1 MKLRLLILW
10 FFVVFAVSQHRLPSS
25 FDNVESWQL
34 MQVFYRHLADMP
46 LTLEPCELEEP
57 PAYCPVYRRAVLKS
71 AHSLRHRQAATIA
84 DFLNFSQ
91 TYSEDPPLH
100 ASAHFYA
107 GDVYYYKR
115 QWAEAIRY
123 FERLNPRFLP
133 YDLLPEYYFK
143 MGYAYFKLKNF
154 GSAWQWFYLIYE
166 KFPANKE
173 YYPLATFY
181 LGYIAYLQGKYKEAL
196 YYFSE
201 LNNDRRLSKY
211 VPFYIAQIKFI
222 EGYKQ
227 RDFSE
232 FIAYA
237 RPLANRKGIH
247 HLFRRETNRLLAYAY
262 LLNNKPDSGLV
273 YLREYVK
280 YLKQMAPY
288 EALIAGF
295 LAYKAGKCQEAE
307 EYLGPVTEKS
317 DTIAQYASYYIGQ
330 CYISSGEPGKAL
342 IWLRKAQQG
351 QSKQIAKDASYDLL
365 QALIHMKQYN
375 EAIKVLAYYLDSLNP
390 NYQELKQLKQ
400 LLPMIL
406 LHTGDYPR
414 AIALLEQIKAGN
426 PELERIYEQVAFNY
440 AMQLIND
447 GKHKEASTLLN
458 NLVQSSN
465 LRLKALAYYWLGE
478 LAYAQ
483 NNYSLARDYWTNFLQ
498 LAKLIKDTLSFPAT
512 RANAHY
518 NIAYTYY
525 DREDLLGAQSH
536 FEQSVS
542 LFRKRILGSDEQK
555 VLRDAWLRLGDVL
568 LLQKKWKQA
577 LKVFEDYVREGPPPK
592 DYALLQYGI
601 IAGKEDMPE
610 KKYSALTRLLDEYP
624 QSPYAPEAAYQL
636 GKDAFD
642 MGNYSLAKQFFKKV
656 LKYPSHRRYPSA
668 LAHLGLIYYHL
679 GNYDSSLHH
688 MEQLLLNFPSSPE
701 AQPAL
706 AIVKDIYFHW
716 NNPEGY
722 IAFLEKIPG
731 KGKMDTTSKEA
742 LLFEQAEWLVSE
754 DRCDQAVDALD
765 RYLQQFPDG
774 RYYLTAHFYRAECLR
789 KLGKYDKALNDY
801 ELLISRKPNPYYALS
816 LINGADAS
824 LAIGDSLR
832 AFHFLIEALSVAA
845 DEEKYM
851 QLLRKAVEI
860 APVSE
865 SPDSSILVA
874 RTLFVNPFATSDDKV
889 NASYVLARAFMHK
902 GELDSA
908 MHYYQIVANSTD
920 MEPGIEARYMIA
932 EILFRKGELE
942 KAYDKAFELINHVPA
957 SDYWIAKS
965 FILLGRIFAE
975 QGNIPQAKATL
986 QSIIDNYPGEDLKQ
1000 EARKYL
1006 EQIEQQEQQ
1015 NIEQET
1021 EIPIDEG

>member
-10 FFVVFAVSQHRLPSS
+10 LIIYGMVAQHRLPSS
-25 FDNVESWQL
+25 FDDIESWEL

-46 LTLEPCELEEP
+46 FVLEPCELEQP
-57 PAYCPVYRRAVLKS
+57 PPYCPIYRRDVLKS
-71 AHSLRHRQAATIA
+71 AHSIRHSQTITIA

-123 FERLNPRFLP
+123 FEQLNPRFLP

-143 MGYAYFKLKNF
+143 MGYSYFKLKNF
-154 GSAWQWFYLIYE
+154 GSAWQWLYHIYE

-201 LNNDRRLSKY
+201 LNNDPRLSKY
-211 VPFYIAQIKFI
+211 VPFYIGQIKFI
-222 EGYKQ
+222 QGYKQ
-227 RDFSE
+227 RNFSE
-232 FIAYA
+232 FISYA

-262 LLNNKPDSGLV
+262 LLSNKPDSGLV
-273 YLREYVK
+273 YLSEYVK
-280 YLKQMAPY
+280 YLKRMAPY
-288 EALIAGF
+288 ESLVAGF
-295 LAYKAGKCQEAE
+295 LAYKAKKCKEAE
-307 EYLGPVTEKS
+307 EYLGPVTDKN
-317 DTIAQYASYYIGQ
+317 DTIAQYAAYYIGQ
-330 CYISSGEPGKAL
+330 CYIATDQPEKAI
-342 IWLRKAQQG
+342 IWLRKAQKG
-351 QSKQIAKDASYDLL
+351 QNKQIAKDASYDLL
-365 QALIHMKQYN
+365 QALINLKQYN
-375 EAIKVLAYYLDSLNP
+375 EAVKVLAYYLDSLKP
-390 NYQELKQLKQ
+390 NYKELTELKR
-400 LLPMIL
+400 LLPLIL
-406 LHTGDYPR
+406 LHTGDYQQ
-414 AIALLEQIKAGN
+414 AIALLEQVKAGN
-426 PELERIYEQVAFNY
+426 PQLERIYEQVAFNY
-440 AMQLIND
+440 AMQLITE
-447 GKHKEASTLLN
+447 GKQKEAARLLQNLTQSTN
-458 NLVQSSN
+458 I
-465 LRLKALAYYWLGE
+465 RLKALAYYWLGE
-478 LAYAQ
+478 LAYKQ
-483 NNYSLARDYWTNFLQ
+483 NNYSLARDYWTTFIQ
-498 LAKLIKDTLSFPAT
+498 LAKLTKDTLSFPAT

-525 DREDLLGAQSH
+525 EHDNLVGAESH

-568 LLQKKWKQA
+568 LLQKKWKPA
-577 LKVFEDYVREGPPPK
+577 LKTFENYVREGPLPK

-610 KKYSALTRLLDEYP
+610 KKFNALTRLLDEYP
-624 QSPYAPEAAYQL
+624 ESPYAPEAAYQL
-636 GKDAFD
+636 AKDAFD
-642 MGNYSLAKQFFKKV
+642 MGNYSLAKKFFYKV
-656 LKYPSHRRYPSA
+656 LKYPSHKRYPSA
-668 LAHLGLIYYHL
+668 LAHLGLIYYQL

-688 MEQLLLNFPSSPE
+688 MEQLLLNFPDAPE

-722 IAFLEKIPG
+722 MAFIEKIPG
-731 KGKMDTTSKEA
+731 KGKMDTTSKES
-742 LLFEQAEWLVSE
+742 LLFEQADWLVSQ

-765 RYLQQFPDG
+765 RYLQQFPNG
-774 RYYLTAHFYRAECLR
+774 RYFLTARFYRAECLR
-789 KLGKYDKALNDY
+789 KLGRYSDALKDY
-801 ELLISRKPNPYYALS
+801 EFLISRNPNPYYSIS
-816 LINGADAS
+816 LINAADAA
-824 LAIGDSLR
+824 LGVGDSLK
-832 AFHFLIEALSVAA
+832 AFHLLVNALSVAS
-845 DEEKYM
+845 DEEKFM
-851 QLLRKAVEI
+851 QLLRKAVEV
-860 APVSE
+860 APINHN
-865 SPDSSILVA
+865 PDSAILVA
-874 RTLFVNPFATSDDKV
+874 RTLLKHSAAISDDKV
-889 NASYVLARAFMHK
+889 LASYVLAKSFMHK
-902 GELDSA
+902 DELDSA
-908 MHYYQIVANSTD
+908 LYYYQFVADQTE

-932 EILFRKGELE
+932 EILFRKGELDE
-942 KAYDKAFELINHVPA
+942 AYDKAYELINHVPA

-1000 EARKYL
+1000 EARFYL
-1006 EQIEQQEQQ
+1006 QQIEQQEQQ